1 MEKHVTA
8 VAVLHIGFGAMGMLA
23 AIIVFLAIAG
33 GGILSGELE
42 AIFVTTGI
50 AAAAGGFLALTS
62 LPSVVGGLGLL
73 GRKSWARM
81 LTLVVAVFHVLNV
94 PIGTAVAV
102 YTFWALLQDETRRM
116 FGPSYS

>member
-1 MEKHVTA
+1 MDKHVTA
-8 VAVLHIGFGAMGMLA
+8 VAVLHIGFGAMGLLA
-23 AIIVFLAIAG
+23 ACFVFLAIAG

-42 AIFVTTGI
+42 AIFITTGI
-50 AAAAGGFLALTS
+50 ASAVGGFLALTS
-62 LPSVVGGLGLL
+62 LPSVIGGLGLL

-116 FGPSYS
+116 FEPRYS

>member
-1 MEKHVTA
+1 MDKHVTA
-8 VAVLHIGFGAMGMLA
+8 VAVLHIGFGVMGLLA
-23 AIIVFLAIAG
+23 ACLVFLAVAG
-33 GGILSGELE
+33 SGLLSGQLE

-50 AAAAGGFLALTS
+50 AVVVGGFLALTS
-62 LPSVVGGLGLL
+62 LPSVIGGLGLL

-81 LTLVVAVFHVLNV
+81 LILVVAVFHVLNV

-116 FGPSYS
+116 FEPRYG